1 MTNEAIPYQ
10 EFGANRLLHRP
21 MHCASNGIPCNRS
34 GCYLPADAHSCAA
47 VRFAVRLAIWSGL
60 RLDWPAAF
68 LPADGNA
75 ACLPN
80 PASHDAG
87 TMRIWRVDRAVL
99 PKAEGKPLSLPD
111 WRDAGGAR
119 GIRHCKRCAARHC
132 RQALWIYRFFNLSVR
147 HGFAWHCDP
156 TCGGSP
162 SGSGAATSS
171 HARRGGARCRTGRRG
186 SAPRCA
192 WAARGISR

>member
-1 MTNEAIPYQ
+1 MKQSHTKNLVLTAFCIALCIVLPMAFHAIGAGATFLPMHIPVLLCGLLCGWP
-10 EFGANRLLHRP
+10 FGAACGLIGPLL
-21 MHCASNGIPCNRS
+21 SS
-34 GCYLPADAHSCAA
+34 LPT
-47 VRFAVRLAIWSGL
+47 
-60 RLDWPAAF
+60 
-68 LPADGNA
+68 
-75 ACLPN
+75 

-132 RQALWIYRFFNLSVR
+132 RQALWIYRFFNLSIR

-162 SGSGAATSS
+162 SGSGAAK
-171 HARRGGARCRTGRRG
+171 GGIG
-186 SAPRCA
+186 
-192 WAARGISR
+192 AAAAESVHG

>member
-1 MTNEAIPYQ
+1 MKQSHTKNLVLTAFCIALCIVLPMAFHAI
-10 EFGANRLLHRP
+10 GAGATFLP
-21 MHCASNGIPCNRS
+21 MHIPV
-34 GCYLPADAHSCAA
+34 L
-47 VRFAVRLAIWSGL
+47 
-60 RLDWPAAF
+60 LDWPAAF

-80 PASHDAG
+80 PARHDAG

-132 RQALWIYRFFNLSVR
+132 RQALWVYRFFNLSVR

-162 SGSGAATSS
+162 SGSGAAK
-171 HARRGGARCRTGRRG
+171 GGIG
-186 SAPRCA
+186 
-192 WAARGISR
+192 AAAAESVHG

>member
-1 MTNEAIPYQ
+1 MKQSHTKNLVLTAFCIALCIVLPMAFHAI
-10 EFGANRLLHRP
+10 GAGATFLP
-21 MHCASNGIPCNRS
+21 MHIPVLLC
-34 GCYLPADAHSCAA
+34 GLLCG
-47 VRFAVRLAIWSGL
+47 LAIWSGL

-162 SGSGAATSS
+162 SGSGAAK
-171 HARRGGARCRTGRRG
+171 GGIG
-186 SAPRCA
+186 
-192 WAARGISR
+192 AAAAESVHG

>member
-1 MTNEAIPYQ
+1 MKQSHTKNLVLTAFCIALCIVLPMAFHAIGAGATFLPMHIPVLLCGLLCGWP
-10 EFGANRLLHRP
+10 FGAACGLIGPLLSSLLTGMP
-21 MHCASNGIPCNRS
+21 
-34 GCYLPADAHSCAA
+34 
-47 VRFAVRLAIWSGL
+47 
-60 RLDWPAAF
+60 
-68 LPADGNA
+68 
-75 ACLPN
+75 
-80 PASHDAG
+80 PASQPCQHDAG

-132 RQALWIYRFFNLSVR
+132 RQALWIYRFFNLSIR

-162 SGSGAATSS
+162 SGSGAAK
-171 HARRGGARCRTGRRG
+171 GGIG
-186 SAPRCA
+186 
-192 WAARGISR
+192 AAAAESVHG

>member
-1 MTNEAIPYQ
+1 MKQSHTKNLVLTAFCIALCIVLPMAFHAIGAGATFLPMHIPVLLCGLLCGWP
-10 EFGANRLLHRP
+10 FGA
-21 MHCASNGIPCNRS
+21 A
-34 GCYLPADAHSCAA
+34 
-47 VRFAVRLAIWSGL
+47 

-162 SGSGAATSS
+162 SGSGAAK
-171 HARRGGARCRTGRRG
+171 GGIG
-186 SAPRCA
+186 
-192 WAARGISR
+192 AAAAESVHG